1 MPMKL
6 DHRPVVV
13 LTDYMYDSIQPF
25 QDVYDRAG
33 FEFRPCQC
41 RTPEEIIQAA
51 RDADAV
57 QVHFAQITKEII
69 DALPKCRLIVRS
81 AVGMDNI
88 DVAAATA
95 AGIPVA
101 NVPDYGIEDVSTHAI
116 LLMLAVTK
124 KFNLLTRTVKEGIWD
139 YAVTKPVHRIQNQ
152 VFGLMGCGAIARCAA
167 KKAQAFG
174 MRVIAYDPYLKQE
187 QVDSLGITLK
197 SAREVAQES
206 DVVSIHLPL
215 NSETKEMINR
225 EFFGWMKPGA
235 FLINTARGGVVQEQ
249 DLLQAL
255 QTGRIAG
262 AGLDVLTQEHIEKD
276 NPLLQLDN
284 VIITPHAAWYS
295 EEAELTLLTSAAE
308 EVVRGLRGEPLKHPF
323 NKIPYA
329 KQIEAVN

>member
-1 MPMKL
+1 MSIKL
-6 DHRPVVV
+6 DHKPVVV

-25 QDVYDRAG
+25 QDVYGRAG
-33 FEFRPCQC
+33 FEFRPYQC
-41 RTPEEIIQAA
+41 KTAEEIVQAA
-51 RDADAV
+51 KDADAV

-116 LLMLAVTK
+116 LLMLAITK
-124 KFNLLTRTVKEGIWD
+124 KFNILTRTVREGIWD
-139 YAVTKPVHRIQNQ
+139 YAVTKPVHRIQDR

-187 QVDSLGITLK
+187 QVSDLGITLK
-197 SAREVAQES
+197 SAKEVAQES

-215 NSETKEMINR
+215 TSETKEVIDQ
-225 EFFGWMKPGA
+225 EFFGWMKSSA
-235 FLINTARGGVVQEQ
+235 FLINTARGGVIQER
-249 DLLQAL
+249 DLLRAL
-255 QTGRIAG
+255 QTRQIAG
-262 AGLDVLTQEHIEKD
+262 AGLDVLSQEHIEKD
-276 NPLLQLDN
+276 DPLLQLDN

-295 EEAELTLLTSAAE
+295 EEAEFTLLTSAAE
-308 EVVRGLRGEPLKHPF
+308 EVVRGLNGEPLKHPF

-329 KQIEAVN
+329 KQL

>member
-1 MPMKL
+1 MSIKL
-6 DHRPVVV
+6 DYKPVVV

-33 FEFRPCQC
+33 FEFRPYQC
-41 RTPEEIIQAA
+41 KTAEEIIQVAK
-51 RDADAV
+51 DADAV
-57 QVHFAQITKEII
+57 QVHFAKITKEII

-116 LLMLAVTK
+116 LLMLAITK
-124 KFNLLTRTVKEGIWD
+124 KFNILTRTVQEGMWD
-139 YAVTKPVHRIQNQ
+139 YAVTKPVHRIQNR

-174 MRVIAYDPYLKQE
+174 MRVK
-187 QVDSLGITLK
+187 
-197 SAREVAQES
+197 EVAQES
-206 DVVSIHLPL
+206 DVVSVHLPRT
-215 NSETKEMINR
+215 SETKEIIDR

-235 FLINTARGGVVQEQ
+235 FLINTARGGVIQER

-255 QTGRIAG
+255 QTGQIAG
-262 AGLDVLTQEHIEKD
+262 AGLDVLSQEYIEKD
-276 NPLLQLDN
+276 DPLLQMNN

-295 EEAELTLLTSAAE
+295 EEAEFTLLTSAAE
-308 EVVRGLRGEPLKHPF
+308 EVVRGLNGEPLKHPF

-329 KQIEAVN
+329 KQL

>member
-1 MPMKL
+1 MSIKL
-6 DHRPVVV
+6 DYKPVVV

-33 FEFRPCQC
+33 FEFRPYQC
-41 RTPEEIIQAA
+41 KTAEEIIQVAK
-51 RDADAV
+51 DADAV
-57 QVHFAQITKEII
+57 QVHFAKITKEII

-116 LLMLAVTK
+116 LLMLAITK
-124 KFNLLTRTVKEGIWD
+124 KFNILTRTVQEGMWD
-139 YAVTKPVHRIQNQ
+139 YAVTKPVHRIQNR

-174 MRVIAYDPYLKQE
+174 MRVIAYDPYLKQD
-187 QVDSLGITLK
+187 QVNDLDIIL
-197 SAREVAQES
+197 
-206 DVVSIHLPL
+206 
-215 NSETKEMINR
+215 TKEIIDR

-235 FLINTARGGVVQEQ
+235 FLINTARGGVIQER

-255 QTGRIAG
+255 QTGQIAG
-262 AGLDVLTQEHIEKD
+262 AGLDVLSQEHIEKD
-276 NPLLQLDN
+276 DPLLQMNN

-295 EEAELTLLTSAAE
+295 EEAEFTLLTSAAE
-308 EVVRGLRGEPLKHPF
+308 EVVRGLNGEPLKHPF

-329 KQIEAVN
+329 KQL

>member
-1 MPMKL
+1 MSIKL
-6 DHRPVVV
+6 DYKPVVV

-33 FEFRPCQC
+33 FEFRPYQC
-41 RTPEEIIQAA
+41 KTAEEIIQVAK
-51 RDADAV
+51 DADAV
-57 QVHFAQITKEII
+57 QVHFAKITKEII

-116 LLMLAVTK
+116 LLMLAITK
-124 KFNLLTRTVKEGIWD
+124 KFNILTRTVQEGMWD
-139 YAVTKPVHRIQNQ
+139 YAVTKPVHRIQNR

-174 MRVIAYDPYLKQE
+174 MRVIAYDPYLKQD
-187 QVDSLGITLK
+187 QVNDLDIILK
-197 SAREVAQES
+197 SAKEVAQES
-206 DVVSIHLPL
+206 DVVSVHLPL
-215 NSETKEMINR
+215 TSETKEIIDR

-235 FLINTARGGVVQEQ
+235 FLINTARGGVIQER

-255 QTGRIAG
+255 QTGQIAG
-262 AGLDVLTQEHIEKD
+262 AGLDVLSQEYIEKD
-276 NPLLQLDN
+276 DPLLQMNN

-295 EEAELTLLTSAAE
+295 EEAEFTLLTSAAE
-308 EVVRGLRGEPLKHPF
+308 EVVRGLNGEPLKHPF
-323 NKIPYA
+323 NKTPYA
-329 KQIEAVN
+329 KQL

>member
-1 MPMKL
+1 MSIKL
-6 DHRPVVV
+6 DHKPVVV

-33 FEFRPCQC
+33 FDFRPHQC
-41 RTPEEIIQAA
+41 RTSEEIIRAA

-57 QVHFAQITKEII
+57 QVHFAQLTREVIN
-69 DALPKCRLIVRS
+69 ALPKCRLIVRS

-116 LLMLAVTK
+116 LLMLAITK
-124 KFNLLTRTVKEGIWD
+124 KLNILTRTVREGVWD
-139 YAVTKPVHRIQNQ
+139 YALTKPVHRIQDQ

-167 KKAQAFG
+167 RKAQAFG
-174 MRVIAYDPYLKQE
+174 MKVIAYDPYLKQE
-187 QVDSLGITLK
+187 QVSGLGITLK
-197 SAREVAQES
+197 PAREVARES

-215 NSETKEMINR
+215 TGETKETINR
-225 EFFGWMKPGA
+225 EFFSWMKPGA
-235 FLINTARGGVVQEQ
+235 FLINTARGGVIQEQ

-255 QTGRIAG
+255 QAGQIAG
-262 AGLDVLTQEHIEKD
+262 AGLDVLAQEHIEKD

-295 EEAELTLLTSAAE
+295 EEAEFTLLTSAAE
-308 EVVRGLRGEPLKHPF
+308 EVVRGLNGEPLKHPF
-323 NKIPYA
+323 NRIPYA
-329 KQIEAVN
+329 KQI